1 MVNSTVVKT
10 LYVNPAT
17 GNDKNPGSS
26 KFSPFKTISRAL
38 KESTKSTIIQLAV
51 GNYNSLTGEVFPLL
65 IPDGV
70 LVVGNEGTK
79 GRGIVIEGSGR
90 YQSES
95 FGWQNITLLLLG
107 EATVMG
113 VTVANTAA
121 KGTGVWIE
129 STAPSLVN
137 NTFTKC
143 GREALFVT
151 GSAKPAILDN
161 VFVQNAVSGLVMAGN
176 SKGEVLRNI
185 FQKNIIG
192 IAISDSAAPIVVKNK
207 LIENRTAIALSR
219 QAQPILRQN
228 LIANNIQGG
237 VLVNGKALPN
247 LGNKQDNG
255 ENIFR
260 DNGEFDLNNATSQK
274 LVSVGNKLNPAQVK
288 GLVEFI
294 TVKKNIQVVSTLFP
308 DMAGHWAADFVE
320 ALANNNLINSLP
332 DGTFAP
338 DNPMTRAD
346 YAALVA
352 AAFNPTPRHPVPD
365 FIDVSKDFWA
375 YNAIQIAAM
384 GGFVGGKSDRT
395 FRPDENVQRLQVIV
409 SLVNGLKL
417 PPAHKDAL
425 LCYSDRDTIL
435 DYART
440 AVATATQQK
449 IVVNY
454 PNPKQIE
461 PSRFA
466 TRAEVA
472 AMVYQALVAIKKDSP
487 IKSPYIV
494 SNEGIWQVE

>member
-1 MVNSTVVKT
+1 MVKSTFVKT
-10 LYVNPAT
+10 LYVNPVT
-17 GNDKNPGSS
+17 GNDKNPGS
-26 KFSPFKTISRAL
+26 KFSPLKTLSRAL
-38 KESTKSTIIQLAV
+38 KESTKSTIIQLV
-51 GNYNSLTGEVFPLL
+51 EGNYNSLTGEVFPLL

-79 GRGIVIEGSGR
+79 GLGIVIEGSGV
-90 YQSES
+90 YQSQS

-113 VTVANTAA
+113 VTVANSSA

-192 IAISDSAAPIVVKNK
+192 MAISDSAAPIVVNNK

-219 QAQPILRQN
+219 QAQPVLRQN
-228 LIANNIQGG
+228 LIAQNIQGG
-237 VLVNGKALPN
+237 LLVNGNALPN
-247 LGNKQDNG
+247 LGNKQDTG

-260 DNGEFDLNNATSQK
+260 DNGQFDLQNQSSKK
-274 LVSVGNKLNPAQVK
+274 LVSVGNQLNPAQVK
-288 GLVEFI
+288 GLVELI
-294 TVKKNIQVVSTLFP
+294 ANSVSTKFSDL
-308 DMAGHWAADFVE
+308 AGHWAADFVE
-320 ALANNNLINSLP
+320 ALASKNLINSAG
-332 DGTFAP
+332 GTFAP
-338 DNPMTRAD
+338 DKPMSRAD

-352 AAFNPTPRHPVPD
+352 AAFNPTSRRPAPD
-365 FIDVSKDFWA
+365 FIDVPKDFWG
-375 YNAIQIAAM
+375 YNAIQIAAQ

-395 FRPDENVQRLQVIV
+395 FSPHQNVQRLQVIV

-417 PPAHKDAL
+417 PPAQSDAL
-425 LCYSDRDTIL
+425 LCYSDRNRIL

-440 AVATATQQK
+440 AVATATLQK

-454 PNPKQIE
+454 PNPQQIE
-461 PSRFA
+461 PYRFA

-472 AMVYQALVAIKKDSP
+472 AMVYQALVAIKKSPP
-487 IKSPYIV
+487 IKSRYIV
-494 SNEGIWQVE
+494 SNESSSQVE

>member
-1 MVNSTVVKT
+1 MVNSTVVAT
-10 LYVNPAT
+10 LYVNPVT
-17 GNDKNPGSS
+17 GNDANAGS
-26 KFSPFKTISRAL
+26 KFSPLKTISRAL
-38 KESTKSTIIQLAV
+38 KASTKSTIIQLAE
-51 GNYNSLTGEVFPLL
+51 GNYSSHTGEVFPLF

-79 GRGIVIEGSGR
+79 GRGIVIEGSGA
-90 YQSES
+90 YQSQS

-113 VTVANTAA
+113 VTVTNTAP

-151 GSAKPAILDN
+151 GSAKPTILDN

-192 IAISDSAAPIVVKNK
+192 IAISDSAAPVLVKNK

-219 QAQPILRQN
+219 QAQPVLRQN
-228 LIANNIQGG
+228 LIVKNTEFGL
-237 VLVNGKALPN
+237 LVNGNAVPD

-260 DNGEFDLNNATSQK
+260 DNGEFDLKNATSQK
-274 LVSVGNKLNPAQVK
+274 LVLVGNQLNPAQVK
-288 GLVEFI
+288 GLVELI
-294 TVKKNIQVVSTLFP
+294 ALVSDL
-308 DMAGHWAADFVE
+308 AGHWAADFVE
-320 ALANNNLINSLP
+320 ALASKNLINSYP

-338 DNPMTRAD
+338 DKPMTRAD

-352 AAFNPTPRHPVPD
+352 VAFNPTPRYPAPAFVD
-365 FIDVSKDFWA
+365 ITKDFWA

-395 FRPDENVQRLQVIV
+395 FSPNQNVQRLQVIV

-417 PPAHKDAL
+417 PSAQSDAL
-425 LCYSDRDTIL
+425 LCYSDRNTIL

-440 AVATATQQK
+440 AVATATLQK

-472 AMVYQALVAIKKDSP
+472 AMVYQALVAIKKFPP

-494 SNEGIWQVE
+494 SNEGSSQVE

>member
-26 KFSPFKTISRAL
+26 KFSPLKTLSRAL
-38 KESTKSTIIQLAV
+38 KASTKSTIIQLAE
-51 GNYNSLTGEVFPLL
+51 GKYNSLTGEMFPLL

-79 GRGIVIEGSGR
+79 GRGIVISGSGA
-90 YQSES
+90 YQSQS

-137 NTFTKC
+137 NTFAKC

-151 GSAKPAILDN
+151 GSATPAILDN

-192 IAISDSAAPIVVKNK
+192 IAISDSAAPMLVKNK

-219 QAQPILRQN
+219 QAQPVLRQN
-228 LIANNIQGG
+228 LIANNTQGG
-237 VLVNGKALPN
+237 VLVNGNANPN

-260 DNGEFDLNNATSQK
+260 DNGQFDLNNATSQK
-274 LVSVGNKLNPAQVK
+274 LVSVGNQLNPAQVK
-288 GLVEFI
+288 GLMEFI
-294 TVKKNIQVVSTLFP
+294 AVKKNIQVASTLFS
-308 DMAGHWAADFVE
+308 DLAGHWAADFVE
-320 ALANNNLINSLP
+320 ALASKNLINSLS

-338 DNPMTRAD
+338 DKPMTRAD

-352 AAFNPTPRHPVPD
+352 AAFNPTPRRPAAD
-365 FIDVSKDFWA
+365 FIDVPKDFWA
-375 YNAIQIAAM
+375 YNAIKIAAM

-395 FRPDENVQRLQVIV
+395 FGPHQNVQRLQVIV

-417 PPAHKDAL
+417 PPAQSDAL
-425 LCYSDRDTIL
+425 LCYSDRNTIL

-494 SNEGIWQVE
+494 SNESS

>member
-1 MVNSTVVKT
+1 MVNSTVVAT
-10 LYVNPAT
+10 LYVNPVT
-17 GNDKNPGSS
+17 GNDANAGS

-38 KESTKSTIIQLAV
+38 KVSTKSTIIQLAE
-51 GNYNSLTGEVFPLL
+51 GNYNSQTGEVFPLL

-79 GRGIVIEGSGR
+79 GRAIVIEGSGT
-90 YQSES
+90 YQSQS

-113 VTVANTAA
+113 VTVANSTG

-129 STAPSLVN
+129 STEPSLIN

-143 GREALFVT
+143 SREALFVT

-192 IAISDSAAPIVVKNK
+192 IAISDSAAPMVVNNK

-219 QAQPILRQN
+219 QAQPVLRQN
-228 LIANNIQGG
+228 LIVNNTESGL
-237 VLVNGKALPN
+237 LVNGNAVPD
-247 LGNKQDNG
+247 LGNKQGNG
-255 ENIFR
+255 KNIFR
-260 DNGEFDLNNATSQK
+260 DNGQFDLKNTTSQK
-274 LVSVGNKLNPAQVK
+274 LVLVGNQLNPAQVK
-288 GLVEFI
+288 GLVEF
-294 TVKKNIQVVSTLFP
+294 KNVVVSTKFSDLT
-308 DMAGHWAADFVE
+308 GHWAADFVE
-320 ALANNNLINSLP
+320 ALASKNLINSS
-332 DGTFAP
+332 DKTFAP
-338 DNPMTRAD
+338 DKPMTRAD
-346 YAALVA
+346 YAVIVA
-352 AAFNPTPRHPVPD
+352 VAFNPIPRHPAPD
-365 FIDVSKDFWA
+365 FIDVPKDFWA
-375 YNAIQIAAM
+375 YNAIQIAAQ

-395 FRPDENVQRLQVIV
+395 FRPDQNVQRLQVIV

-417 PPAHKDAL
+417 PPIHNDAL
-425 LCYSDRDTIL
+425 LCYSDRNTIL
-435 DYART
+435 NNART

-461 PSRFA
+461 PYREA

-472 AMVYQALVAIKKDSP
+472 AMIYQALVAIKKYPP

-494 SNEGIWQVE
+494 SNQPSWQVE